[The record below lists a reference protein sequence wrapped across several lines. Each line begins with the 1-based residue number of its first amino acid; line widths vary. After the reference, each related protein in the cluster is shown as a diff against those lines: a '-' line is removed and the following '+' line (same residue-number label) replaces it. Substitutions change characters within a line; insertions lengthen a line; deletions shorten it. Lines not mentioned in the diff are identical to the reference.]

1 MNKWNIF
8 VFLTN
13 INYLKIVLL
22 KKNDIKTNTEDYSIY
37 FFQNQKMR
45 KVAAA
50 VFLALCAQ
58 GSIIVIIL

>member
-37 FFQNQKMR
+37 FFQN
-45 KVAAA
+45 
-50 VFLALCAQ
+50 
-58 GSIIVIIL
+58 